1 MTTFHDEFFE
11 MALPIRIDAIT
22 ADTGIP
28 GHEFIRAGLET
39 VIADLIE
46 SLEPG
51 PQAA

>member
-11 MALPIRIDAIT
+11 MDLPTHVDAIT
-22 ADTGIP
+22 TDSGIP
-28 GHEFIRAGLET
+28 GNEFIRAGLET

-46 SLEPG
+46 TLEHS

>member
-11 MALPIRIDAIT
+11 MDLPAHVNAIT

-28 GHEFIRAGLET
+28 GNEFIRAGLET

-46 SLEPG
+46 TLEPG